1 MGLCVR
7 VHVRNTRHVS
17 VSVCFVEKYKS
28 VCMCTCMSAKVHPYF
43 CAIQVIT
50 DSIENATTPKSTK
63 SRNSIPRYKFKSNQY
78 LNFNLHREMSRNL
91 CLDLVDFGGVAIPV
105 ENVICV
111 LCVNVYVYTCV
122 NLYLCVYADYVR
134 VKTACV
140 CESKCAYLA

>member
-1 MGLCVR
+1 MSLQIQSAVQL
-7 VHVRNTRHVS
+7 TI
-17 VSVCFVEKYKS
+17 FVARRSLVTSGKFPEKHE
-28 VCMCTCMSAKVHPYF
+28 HP
-43 CAIQVIT
+43 QHR
-50 DSIENATTPKSTK
+50 KTK
-63 SRNSIPRYKFKSNQY
+63 IPRYKFKSNQN

-91 CLDLVDFGGVAIPV
+91 CFDLVDFGGVAIPV
-105 ENVICV
+105 ENVIRV